1 MMQQQVHIGLLV
13 AATRRRI
20 KQAVSALVND
30 KSLSPQQFWTLVVVS
45 EEEGL
50 SLKAM
55 AQRRRMDEPT
65 ASRLAFT
72 LTDRG
77 LLSASVDPADRR
89 ALRLTL
95 TPRGQALAKRLL
107 PIADDIRNAVEGC
120 LTPQERTAVVSGLH
134 KIIAS
139 LDRLEEKHSGRPS
152 PSMGRKSSRRRVR
165 SS

>member
-1 MMQQQVHIGLLV
+1 MPEQVHVGLLV

-30 KSLSPQQFWTLVVVS
+30 KALSPQQFWTLVVVA
-45 EEEGL
+45 EEQGL

-55 AQRRRMDEPT
+55 AQQRRMDEPT
-65 ASRLAFT
+65 ASRLTFT

-77 LLSASVDPADRR
+77 LLRASVDPADRR

-95 TPRGQALAKRLL
+95 TPRGRALARRLL
-107 PIADDIRNAVEGC
+107 PMADDIRNAVEGC

-139 LDRLEEKHSGRPS
+139 LDRLEEKYRVRPLQS
-152 PSMGRKSSRRRVR
+152 AGRKSSRSRAR

>member
-1 MMQQQVHIGLLV
+1 MPQQVHIGLLV

-20 KQAVSALVND
+20 KQAVSALVSD
-30 KSLSPQQFWTLVVVS
+30 RSLSPQQFWTLVVIA

-50 SLKAM
+50 SLKAL
-55 AQRRRMDEPT
+55 AQRRRMDQPT
-65 ASRLAFT
+65 ASRLALA

-95 TPRGQALAKRLL
+95 TASGQTLASRLL
-107 PIADDIRNAVEGC
+107 PIADAIRSAVEGC

-139 LDRLEEKHSGRPS
+139 LDRLEERWRGRPS
-152 PSMGRKSSRRRVR
+152 QSMERKSSRRQVR